1 MKATGT
7 SLWPALLENI
17 KNNIGPERFDLWL
30 KNTEFLALQDGAI
43 HIGVPNLF
51 ILEWLEEN
59 YLEAFQRAAQEI
71 LGQKKVGVRFRII
84 GPLFQDLRRQGLK
97 EGAHLLQLAEED
109 AARSSGRHTP
119 SLRPDM
125 TLENF
130 VVGPCNKVAYAACCQ
145 VVENKPSAYNPLF
158 LHGPVGLGK
167 THLLQGICQRLKK
180 KRRQHKALYTSGESF
195 TNQFIYA
202 VRRRNLDAFRHKFR
216 TLDVL
221 IIDDIHFIA
230 NKKATQE
237 EFVHTFNA
245 LAGPGRQIVMASN
258 SHPKLITKVIDGLIN
273 RFLAGMIIQLE
284 RPDYNTRLAILK
296 AKLKEKQQTLPTRV
310 LEFVAKNLPGSVR
323 ELEGAINTLVAYTAL
338 ARKRLTLTEAAEVLS
353 ALLDRKAGPSVV
365 DIESCVSAMLNVT
378 IQDLHSKKR
387 SRSTAFARH
396 LAIYLIRKHTQLSF
410 QEIASH
416 FGGLHHA
423 TAIFACRK
431 IETGLKKDSE
441 LKRLVEKLEAKISS
455 R

>member
-1 MKATGT
+1 MKATDT
-7 SLWPALLENI
+7 SLWPALLEKI
-17 KNNIGPERFDLWL
+17 KSNIGPERFDLWL

-59 YLEAFQRAAQEI
+59 YLEALQQAAQEI
-71 LGQKKVGVRFRII
+71 LAQKVGVRFRIV

-109 AARSSGRHTP
+109 AARSSGRHIA

-145 VVENKPSAYNPLF
+145 VVEGRQSAYNPLF
-158 LHGPVGLGK
+158 LCGPSGLGK
-167 THLLQGICQRLKK
+167 THLLQGICQRLKT
-180 KRRQHKALYTSGESF
+180 KRSERKVLYTSGESF

-221 IIDDIHFIA
+221 VIDDIHFIA

-237 EFVHTFNA
+237 EFLHTFNV
-245 LAGPGRQIVMASN
+245 LTGEGGKIVMASN
-258 SHPKLITKVIDGLIN
+258 LHPKLITKVAEGLIN

-284 RPDYNTRLAILK
+284 RPNYNTRLAILE
-296 AKLKEKQQTLPTRV
+296 AKLKEKSQTLPTSV
-310 LEFVAKNLPGSVR
+310 LKFVAKNLPGSVR
-323 ELEGAINTLVAYTAL
+323 ELEGAVNTLVAYTAL
-338 ARKRLTLTEAAEVLS
+338 ARKRLTLNEAAEVLS
-353 ALLDRKAGPSVV
+353 ALLDKKAGASVV
-365 DIESCVSAMLNVT
+365 DIESCVSEMLNVT
-378 IQDLHSKKR
+378 TQDLHSKKR
-387 SRSTAFARH
+387 TRNIAFARH
-396 LAIYLIRKHTQLSF
+396 LAIYLIRKHTKLSF

-431 IETGLKKDSE
+431 IEAGLKEDSE
-441 LKRLVEKLEAKISS
+441 LKRLVEKLEAKFSTQ
-455 R
+455 